1 VDNEGMNSGDYLHGF
16 LLGTRDALYEKNR
29 KSVTLTILEVNPA
42 AIGRLI
48 ALFERAVGLYAF
60 LVNINAYH
68 QPGVEAGKQA
78 ASAVLAIRK
87 SVIEKLKSEQGVPQ
101 TASQLAKAIE
111 QTEKTGWVFKILEN
125 LAVNQPN
132 QFERRSGENQL
143 EDLFMARQ
151 D

>member
-1 VDNEGMNSGDYLHGF
+1 M
-16 LLGTRDALYEKNR
+16 
-29 KSVTLTILEVNPA
+29 TLTILEVNPA

-78 ASAVLAIRK
+78 ASTVLAIRK
-87 SVIEKLKSEQGVPQ
+87 SVIQTLKSEQGVPH
-101 TASQLAKAIE
+101 TASQLSHAIE

-132 QFERRSGENQL
+132 QFERKSGGNPL
-143 EDLFMARQ
+143 EDLFLARQ

>member
-1 VDNEGMNSGDYLHGF
+1 
-16 LLGTRDALYEKNR
+16 
-29 KSVTLTILEVNPA
+29 
-42 AIGRLI
+42 
-48 ALFERAVGLYAF
+48 LYAF

-87 SVIEKLKSEQGVPQ
+87 SVIEILKSQQGVPQ
-101 TASQLAKAIE
+101 TASQLANAIE

-132 QFERRSGENQL
+132 QFERRSGENPL
-143 EDLFMARQ
+143 EDLFLARQ
-151 D
+151 N

>member
-1 VDNEGMNSGDYLHGF
+1 MNSGDYLHGF

-87 SVIEKLKSEQGVPQ
+87 SVIENLKSEQGVPQ

-132 QFERRSGENQL
+132 QFERRSGENPL
-143 EDLFMARQ
+143 EDLFLARQ

>member
-1 VDNEGMNSGDYLHGF
+1 MNSGDYLHGF

-42 AIGRLI
+42 AVGRLI

-101 TASQLAKAIE
+101 TASQLANAIE

-143 EDLFMARQ
+143 EDLFLAHQ